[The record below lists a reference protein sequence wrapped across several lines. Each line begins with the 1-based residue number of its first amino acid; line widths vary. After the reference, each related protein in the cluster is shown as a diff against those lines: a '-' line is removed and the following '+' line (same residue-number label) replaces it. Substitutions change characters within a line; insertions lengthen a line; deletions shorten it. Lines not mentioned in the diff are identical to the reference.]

1 MLFLKHGMPVQPD
14 VEALGH
20 YQRHTGSPGGIWP
33 TSPDISAAMLERYA
47 QDSGRT
53 PAAPSVTHP
62 TQAAAPPLTPPSDAV
77 LCSLAEQE
85 RKRLQVI
92 RTPTVRRF
100 EERDQGL
107 VQFGRVE
114 KIEGMSYAL
123 VHRQD
128 QTLVL
133 SVDDATYG
141 RLATLTRGHSIHVG
155 ASGALKLGKGRKR

>member
-1 MLFLKHGMPVQPD
+1 
-14 VEALGH
+14 
-20 YQRHTGSPGGIWP
+20 
-33 TSPDISAAMLERYA
+33 MLERYG

-62 TQAAAPPLTPPSDAV
+62 TQAAPPPLTPPSDAV

-100 EERDQGL
+100 EEQDQGL

-114 KIEGMSYAL
+114 KIEGLSYAL
-123 VHRQD
+123 VHRQEL
-128 QTLVL
+128 TLVIP
-133 SVDDATYG
+133 VDDATYG
-141 RLATLTRGHSIHVG
+141 RLASSKQGHSLRVSSTG
-155 ASGALKLGKGRKR
+155 TPTLGTGRRR